1 MGGRYVVISFLFTYT
16 ANAGQTVL
24 REIEEEEL
32 KWQEKEDT
40 PSIGK
45 NTTKT

>member
-1 MGGRYVVISFLFTYT
+1 MGGRYVAISFLFTYAT
-16 ANAGQTVL
+16 NANQTVL

-40 PSIGK
+40 LSIGK